1 MNSKRETHTYPGK
14 FVVFEGLDG
23 SGQTTQAHRLKDW
36 YSKHGARA
44 HYTKEPTQGP
54 IGSLLRL
61 ILSRRLVSRRNR
73 DFEEIDEHTVALLFA
88 ADRMDHINSEIVPRL
103 DKGIV
108 VIGDRYYLS
117 SLAYQSL
124 GSDYNW
130 IKKLNSKCLVPD
142 LTVFL
147 DVPPEICRRR
157 VGRDRERWHL
167 ELYEDMGKLA
177 QVRGYYRRAIEDLAN
192 QGEPIETVDGTGTRA
207 EVHAAILGLV
217 QEYRLTVPRKARETH
232 KSQLTFPQL
241 KDDTEVLPPPD

>member
-1 MNSKRETHTYPGK
+1 MDSKRETHTYPGK

-36 YSKHGARA
+36 YSKHGALA

-73 DFEEIDEHTVALLFA
+73 AFEEIDEDTIALLFA
-88 ADRMDHINSEIVPRL
+88 ADRMDHINSEIIPRL
-103 DKGIV
+103 AKGIV

-124 GSDYNW
+124 GSNYNW

-147 DVPPEICRRR
+147 DVPPEICRKR

-167 ELYEDMGKLA
+167 ELYEDMRKLA
-177 QVRGYYRRAIEDLAN
+177 QIREYYLRAIEDLAN
-192 QGEPIETVDGTGTRA
+192 EAEPIEVVDGTGTIA
-207 EVHAAILGLV
+207 QVHGAILGLLK
-217 QEYRLTVPRKARETH
+217 QYAITIPRKARETH
-232 KSQLTFPQL
+232 ESQLPFAQL
-241 KDDTEVLPPPD
+241 TDDTQVPPPSD